1 VRPDELERQLRERLD
16 ALGPAPRA
24 ELLHVLMLPT
34 STATTCSPIN
44 HGTKRGETRGDA
56 APEEQGQQAMRAILL
71 IPAAVAVIIVVVCLV
86 VYFLYGRGDEEDDD
100 GLEILR
106 VLSDLLSSWW

>member
-34 STATTCSPIN
+34 STATTCSPIS
-44 HGTKRGETRGDA
+44 HGRSQGRPRGDA
-56 APEEQGQQAMRAILL
+56 AHEEQGQQAMSAILL
-71 IPAAVAVIIVVVCLV
+71 IPAAVAVILIVVCLV
-86 VYFLYGRGDEEDDD
+86 VYLLYGRGDEDDD
-100 GLEILR
+100 GLGILR
-106 VLSDLLSSWW
+106 VPSDLLSSWW